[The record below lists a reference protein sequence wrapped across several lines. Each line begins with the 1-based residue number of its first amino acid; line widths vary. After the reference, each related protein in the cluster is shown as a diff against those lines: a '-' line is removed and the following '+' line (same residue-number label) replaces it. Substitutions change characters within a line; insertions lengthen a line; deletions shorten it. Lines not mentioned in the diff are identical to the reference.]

1 MCGRFCLTHAPEDV
15 SQRFDVALP
24 EEFPARYNIAPSQ
37 PVLIVIGGS
46 EHRPEAWQSGRQALL
61 ARWGLI
67 PAWTR
72 DVASMPL
79 LFNARSETAAA
90 RNAFRPALT
99 HRRCIVPASGFYEWR
114 KQISGRPIPYFI
126 RPADRQAFG
135 FAAIMETY
143 LAADGSEID
152 TVAILTRPAAGRL
165 ADIHPREPVT
175 LQRDMEQLWLDCRNV
190 PPHALQPVFS
200 CADEI
205 DWQIDAISD
214 RVNSATDMSPDIQRP
229 RPAPEPPAQGRLAL

>member
-1 MCGRFCLTHAPEDV
+1 MCGRFCLTHEPEDV

-24 EEFPARYNIAPSQ
+24 DEFPARYNIAPTQ
-37 PVLIVIGGS
+37 PVLVVIGGS
-46 EHRPEAWQSGRQALL
+46 EHRPEAWQAGRQALL

-79 LFNARSETAAA
+79 LFNARSETAAV

-99 HRRCIVPASGFYEWR
+99 HRRCIVPASGFYEWH
-114 KQISGRPIPYFI
+114 KQATGKAIPYFI
-126 RPADRQAFG
+126 RPADGRPFG

-143 LAADGSEID
+143 LAPDGSEID
-152 TVAILTRPAAGRL
+152 TVAILTRAAAGPL

-175 LQRDMEQLWLDCRNV
+175 LKRNAEQLWLDCRHV
-190 PPHALQPVFS
+190 APDALQRIFDDVEG
-200 CADEI
+200 A
-205 DWQIDAISD
+205 DWQIDAVSD
-214 RVNSATDMSPDIQRP
+214 RVNSAADMSPDIQRP
-229 RPAPEPPAQGRLAL
+229 RPAPEPPAQGRLAF